1 MSANVHGVA
10 VLEGIALILRVRHH
24 DGVQCSDAAAL
35 AIADINIKLDG
46 ASEKV
51 WLKVGVRVQSG
62 LRREIHAIVVV
73 EADLGAAPD
82 FSLGPIPW
90 VLDVQLCVGSIN

>member
-1 MSANVHGVA
+1 MSANVHGIA
-10 VLEGIALILRVRHH
+10 VLEGVAMVLRVRHN

-35 AIADINIKLDG
+35 AIAHIDVELDG

-62 LRREIHAIVVV
+62 LRREVHAIVVV

-82 FSLGPIPW
+82 FSL
-90 VLDVQLCVGSIN
+90 

>member
-1 MSANVHGVA
+1 MV
-10 VLEGIALILRVRHH
+10 LRVRHN

-62 LRREIHAIVVV
+62 LRREVHAIVEI
-73 EADLGAAPD
+73 EANLISGRR
-82 FSLGPIPW
+82 GT
-90 VLDVQLCVGSIN
+90 